1 MTEQEWRRMKN
12 VFFGLSKTLSFPYKI
27 FLTNHLNVHII
38 RGEHFESNVEE
49 AVISSIHKD

>member
-1 MTEQEWRRMKN
+1 MATDEKR
-12 VFFGLSKTLSFPYKI
+12 FFFDFPRLYL
-27 FLTNHLNVHII
+27 FHTRFFSTNRLNLHII